1 MWPSYGNGWEL
12 ICEIALLPQCL
23 VTERFQ
29 CCDVHE
35 CQTDL
40 RHHQA
45 REHLTELTQCKW
57 SVPESFYHRA
67 MWAVTMA
74 SGLEMK
80 LNVANGYLD
89 IRMKWDFM
97 ITANNHSEWKHYF
110 ECNVVNV
117 IKLQGYYYIFMNAP
131 NVIMEMMV
139 KHGFV
144 ALSYMEIFSWLL

>member
-1 MWPSYGNGWEL
+1 MISDREFLSLGNVSSHNNVRACVANRWIL
-12 ICEIALLPQCL
+12 NSLHF
-23 VTERFQ
+23 RFG
-29 CCDVHE
+29 
-35 CQTDL
+35 
-40 RHHQA
+40 
-45 REHLTELTQCKW
+45 HLMKIW
-57 SVPESFYHRA
+57 SLASS
-67 MWAVTMA
+67 M
-74 SGLEMK
+74 SGLEIK